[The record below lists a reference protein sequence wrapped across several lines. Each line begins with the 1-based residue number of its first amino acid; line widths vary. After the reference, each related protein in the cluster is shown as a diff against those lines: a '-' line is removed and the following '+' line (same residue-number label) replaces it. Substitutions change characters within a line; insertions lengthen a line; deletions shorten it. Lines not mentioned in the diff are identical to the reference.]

1 MPGKS
6 LQPEG
11 EGRVTTGEVRPR
23 GHLCGQSGAQ
33 ALPLEDGSPFPC
45 LSLCRQLREHT
56 QGAPRA
62 GGGAGNCFCA
72 THPGLLPEAASL
84 PGTAEAPGSAI
95 RGALPAQRGPVGD
108 GLRCLLLTLP
118 RTPPALFLA
127 LSETYPSVALAAL
140 RRLWT

>member
-1 MPGKS
+1 M
-6 LQPEG
+6 
-11 EGRVTTGEVRPR
+11 TTGEVRPR

-56 QGAPRA
+56 QRAPRA

-95 RGALPAQRGPVGD
+95 RGLCQRSVVQWETDSAASCSHCLG
-108 GLRCLLLTLP
+108 LLLLC
-118 RTPPALFLA
+118 FS
-127 LSETYPSVALAAL
+127 LSVKRIPQLHLQPSADSGPELL
-140 RRLWT
+140 L